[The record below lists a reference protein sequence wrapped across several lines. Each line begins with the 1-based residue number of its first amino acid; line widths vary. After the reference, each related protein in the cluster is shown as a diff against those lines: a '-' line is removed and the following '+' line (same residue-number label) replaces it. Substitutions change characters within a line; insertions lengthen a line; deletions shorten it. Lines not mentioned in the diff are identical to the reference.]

1 VWRTMS
7 GISTGEGGAAAG
19 AGDGLRVPWVLVRR
33 VLALAAGIFLFV
45 GALQLMKTGAASLG
59 VLQSGSALVQNALS
73 TLGLGWLGA
82 LLMLSGSPVAA
93 TALALTAAGEATG
106 GARGLTELEGF
117 TMLTGSRLGAAF
129 VVLAVAVVYAL
140 RAGSGGRREPLATAV
155 LALTATA
162 VVYVPT
168 TIAGALL
175 LEWPPYQDVTLG
187 FPAQLVDGIDF
198 LYGGM
203 NERAES
209 LPAALVFLA
218 GLGVLLAGFKLI
230 DAALPELDDAAVARR
245 PAWLRRK
252 WPMFGLG
259 AGVGLVT
266 MSVSVSLTILVP
278 LVARKVV
285 RREYVLPYIMG
296 ASLTT
301 LADTM
306 VAAFALDSAAAVRVL
321 LAAVLPATAI
331 TVLLL
336 AFAYPLLWTVLWEA
350 QARVT
355 RTRTRLAAFTAGVL
369 LVPLLLLGLA
379 PLLA

>member
-1 VWRTMS
+1 VWRVS
-7 GISTGEGGAAAG
+7 GISTTGGSGLAAR
-19 AGDGLRVPWVLVRR
+19 GLPVSWTLLRR
-33 VLALAAGIFLFV
+33 ALALATGMFLFV

-82 LLMLSGSPVAA
+82 LLLLSGSPVAA

-129 VVLAVAVVYAL
+129 VVLVVAVVYAL
-140 RAGSGGRREPLATAV
+140 RAGTGGRREPLATAV

-175 LEWPPYQDVTLG
+175 LAWPPFADLTLG
-187 FPAQLVDGIDF
+187 FPARLVDGIDF
-198 LYGGM
+198 VYGGIIA
-203 NERAES
+203 RAES
-209 LPAALVFLA
+209 LPAALVFVA

-230 DAALPELDDAAVARR
+230 DAALPELDDADVARR
-245 PAWLRRK
+245 PTWLRQK
-252 WPMFGLG
+252 WPMFALG

-278 LVARKVV
+278 LVARRVV
-285 RREYVLPYIMG
+285 RREYVLPYVMG

-301 LADTM
+301 LTDTM

-331 TVLLL
+331 TLLLL
-336 AFAYPLLWTVLWEA
+336 AFAYPLLWTALWET

-355 RTRTRLAAFTAGVL
+355 RTRARLAAFTAGVL
-369 LVPLLLLGLA
+369 LVPLLLLTLA

>member
-1 VWRTMS
+1 
-7 GISTGEGGAAAG
+7 
-19 AGDGLRVPWVLVRR
+19 
-33 VLALAAGIFLFV
+33 
-45 GALQLMKTGAASLG
+45 
-59 VLQSGSALVQNALS
+59 
-73 TLGLGWLGA
+73 
-82 LLMLSGSPVAA
+82 
-93 TALALTAAGEATG
+93 
-106 GARGLTELEGF
+106 
-117 TMLTGSRLGAAF
+117 
-129 VVLAVAVVYAL
+129 
-140 RAGSGGRREPLATAV
+140 
-155 LALTATA
+155 
-162 VVYVPT
+162 
-168 TIAGALL
+168 
-175 LEWPPYQDVTLG
+175 
-187 FPAQLVDGIDF
+187 
-198 LYGGM
+198 
-203 NERAES
+203 
-209 LPAALVFLA
+209 
-218 GLGVLLAGFKLI
+218 
-230 DAALPELDDAAVARR
+230 
-245 PAWLRRK
+245 
-252 WPMFGLG
+252 MFGLG